1 MMEKKFIPHEIA
13 LHLKQ
18 KGFNEPCL
26 AKWML
31 DMKGD
36 TIPHFRYNNRIALAE
51 SVDEGVWFNHN
62 GKDVSNLNGNDGKD
76 FLWSAPT
83 YEQTKDWFM
92 DKHNIHIMYMIC
104 GSRTKVLGYKW
115 FVQVGMNEDGCYQT
129 KMIKDYY
136 VGMTEAIKE
145 ALKLI

>member
-1 MMEKKFIPHEIA
+1 MEKKFIPYKLA
-13 LHLKQ
+13 LLAKQ

-31 DMKGD
+31 YMKGD
-36 TIPHFRYNNRIALAE
+36 TVPHFNYNNRQSLAE
-51 SVDEGVWFNHN
+51 SFDEGVWFNHN
-62 GKDVSNLNGNDGKD
+62 GKDVSGLNGNDGKD

-83 YEQTKDWFM
+83 YEQIKDWFRTE
-92 DKHNIHIMYMIC
+92 HNINIMYGVC

-115 FVQVGMNEDGCYQT
+115 WVQVGMNDDCYQT

-136 VGMTEAIKE
+136 IGMTEAIKE